1 MVNTNCW
8 RAVLLR
14 SKKPAGLVHRCGYVT
29 TPKPDHVTLQTRHLK
44 SGEISQAYKVGALS
58 LTPELLS
65 KLYILHKFK
74 FVCG

>member
-44 SGEISQAYKVGALS
+44 SGEISQALS
-58 LTPELLS
+58 KSGCPELDTRVI
-65 KLYILHKFK
+65 ILT
-74 FVCG
+74 